1 MGLLYRHKPDAYCQ
15 AVWIFLKGRDDM
27 KLPYSEE
34 LNIEYLGRLFDNTS
48 ECYKFFWFKAIVAK
62 VTEGKLEMTYEELV
76 DEMIAD
82 AWYMVTEYHLNLG
95 PKDTLESLVDLI
107 KQKNT
112 ELKSCEKKSVIID
125 FLKKTEDKEIISKKR
140 ILTHNVPYRIQ
151 SPFMKNL
158 KGKEWNVGEKELIS
172 KINKENRLLY
182 YFSALNGLSTKIIV
196 QEDWAEYIIKNQEI
210 IRGWL
215 EYNMIRYIQRRNPSV
230 PGIADKL
237 YPPQERKLDK
247 IKKYWKLILALEPV
261 REIYNDQMLT
271 EKDISIDHF
280 VPWSYVA
287 HDEMWNLNPTT
298 KSINSSKSNNLPD
311 WDTYFGKLAEQEFQ
325 SYRLMWKYDTIHKE
339 FETCAKEHIN
349 NEDIRYRVYRQG
361 LKFNEFAEELK
372 SVILPV
378 YQSAQNCGFGN
389 WQYKKGE

>member
-1 MGLLYRHKPDAYCQ
+1 
-15 AVWIFLKGRDDM
+15 M